1 MYPSLYIS
9 IKLKKA
15 MRILLLTAF
24 IVSACQPS
32 ADDDSMDSFSGEIAL
47 KHVEQQLEFGPRYPG
62 TSGHESIQEW
72 LVEELTQ
79 LEWVV
84 ERQTFDYMGA
94 QLVNII
100 ACHPENVGSAPII
113 LGAHYDT
120 RRFANRDQ
128 HDPSVAVPGANDGA
142 SGVAVL
148 LELARV
154 FTKSSPTDLMI
165 VFFDAEDQGRIEE
178 WDWDVGSR
186 YFVEH
191 LDQEPRAVVIVDMVG
206 DKDLRLP
213 FERSSDPE
221 LVASIW
227 ATAERLGYQEFVGEP
242 GSSIIDDHIP
252 FIQRGIPAI
261 LVIDFTYP
269 YWHTA
274 ADQIDK
280 VSAGSLH
287 KVGTTLEAWLKNLNQ
302 EFGEATQ

>member
-1 MYPSLYIS
+1 
-9 IKLKKA
+9 
-15 MRILLLTAF
+15 
-24 IVSACQPS
+24 
-32 ADDDSMDSFSGEIAL
+32 
-47 KHVEQQLEFGPRYPG
+47 
-62 TSGHESIQEW
+62 
-72 LVEELTQ
+72 
-79 LEWVV
+79 
-84 ERQTFDYMGA
+84 
-94 QLVNII
+94 
-100 ACHPENVGSAPII
+100 
-113 LGAHYDT
+113 
-120 RRFANRDQ
+120 
-128 HDPSVAVPGANDGA
+128 VAVPGANDGA

-154 FTKSSPTDLMI
+154 FAKSSPTDLMI

-206 DKDLRLP
+206 DKNLRLP

-261 LVIDFTYP
+261 LIIDFTYP